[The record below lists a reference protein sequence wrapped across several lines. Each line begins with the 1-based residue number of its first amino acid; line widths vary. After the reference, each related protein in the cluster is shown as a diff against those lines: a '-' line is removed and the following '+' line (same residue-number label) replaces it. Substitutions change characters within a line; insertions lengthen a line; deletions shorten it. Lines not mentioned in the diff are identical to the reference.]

1 MPPLSVDEP
10 TVSMTFEVSDSPFA
24 GREGKFVTSRQIWD
38 RLQKEL
44 QHNVALRVSETD
56 EDGVF
61 EVCGRGELHLTILLE
76 NMRREGYELAVGKP
90 RVVFRDIDGVK
101 CEPIEMVTADV
112 EEQHQGGVMQALG
125 ERKGELVNMEPDGR
139 GRVRL
144 EYRIPARGLI
154 GFTNEFLNLTRGSGL
169 ISNIFDSYE
178 PHKGE
183 IGGRKVCFDEF
194 FVSDITDAMILA
206 TLLQE
211 MFKRQMI
218 LVATSNIEPQNLYR
232 NGLQR
237 ARFLPAIDMILARCD
252 VLNVDSGVDYRL
264 RTLEQAE
271 IYHYP
276 LDEQANINL
285 NKYYQQLTGERQ
297 IVAHQIEVNHRQL
310 EVIEASDGVL
320 HASFAQLCQT
330 ARSQND
336 YIELSRIYHTVLLAD
351 VQQMNRK
358 IDDAARRFI
367 ALVDEFYERNVKL
380 IISAEVPMEDLYTEG
395 QLEFEF
401 KRCLSRLTEMQ
412 SHEYLAREH
421 LA

>member
-1 MPPLSVDEP
+1 MTPLQQYQKDIAEHGFQRDEAQYQA
-10 TVSMTFEVSDSPFA
+10 V
-24 GREGKFVTSRQIWD
+24 
-38 RLQKEL
+38 
-44 QHNVALRVSETD
+44 VALDKLYHAIVEFQSAPVPQLSKWQKLMGKKIDMPEPPKGLYFWG
-56 EDGVF
+56 GV
-61 EVCGRGELHLTILLE
+61 GRGKTYLMDAFFDALPTQRKMRVHFHRFMYRVHDELKLLGDVE
-76 NMRREGYELAVGKP
+76 NPLAKVADK
-90 RVVFRDIDGVK
+90 FK
-101 CEPIEMVTADV
+101 EEADV
-112 EEQHQGGVMQALG
+112 
-125 ERKGELVNMEPDGR
+125 
-139 GRVRL
+139 
-144 EYRIPARGLI
+144 
-154 GFTNEFLNLTRGSGL
+154 
-169 ISNIFDSYE
+169 
-178 PHKGE
+178 
-183 IGGRKVCFDEF
+183 VCFDEF

-285 NKYYQQLTGERQ
+285 NKYYRQLTGERQ

>member
-1 MPPLSVDEP
+1 MTPLERYQNDIAEHGFQRDEAQHQAVTALDKLYHAIVEFQSAPTPQLSKWQKLMGKKAEMPQPPKGLYFWGGVGRGKTYLMDAFFDGLPTDRKMRVHFHRFMYRVHDEMKRLGDVENPLSKVADL
-10 TVSMTFEVSDSPFA
+10 F
-24 GREGKFVTSRQIWD
+24 K
-38 RLQKEL
+38 KE
-44 QHNVALRVSETD
+44 
-56 EDGVF
+56 
-61 EVCGRGELHLTILLE
+61 
-76 NMRREGYELAVGKP
+76 
-90 RVVFRDIDGVK
+90 
-101 CEPIEMVTADV
+101 ADV
-112 EEQHQGGVMQALG
+112 
-125 ERKGELVNMEPDGR
+125 
-139 GRVRL
+139 
-144 EYRIPARGLI
+144 
-154 GFTNEFLNLTRGSGL
+154 
-169 ISNIFDSYE
+169 
-178 PHKGE
+178 
-183 IGGRKVCFDEF
+183 VCFDEF

-211 MFKRQMI
+211 MFKRQMV

-237 ARFLPAIDMILARCD
+237 ARFLPAIEMILQRCD

-271 IYHYP
+271 IYHHP
-276 LDEQANINL
+276 LDEQATVNL
-285 NKYYQQLTGERQ
+285 NKYYQQLTGERTV
-297 IVAHQIEVNHRQL
+297 VAHQIEINHRKI

-330 ARSQND
+330 MRSQND

-351 VQQMNRK
+351 VQQMSNK

-367 ALVDEFYERNVKL
+367 ALVDEFYERHVKL
-380 IISAEVPMEDLYTEG
+380 IISAEVPMDSLYTQG